1 MYGDF
6 SKMRI
11 RHRLR
16 FRVSPFAPAASM
28 ALPHRGQKTTRCK
41 DINFRSANMQ
51 TVLFGK
57 MNTVLLKL

>member
-16 FRVSPFAPAASM
+16 FPASPFAPAASM
-28 ALPHRGQKTTRCK
+28 ALPHRGQKTLRCK
-41 DINFRSANMQ
+41 DINYRRANMQ
-51 TVLFGK
+51 PVLFGK